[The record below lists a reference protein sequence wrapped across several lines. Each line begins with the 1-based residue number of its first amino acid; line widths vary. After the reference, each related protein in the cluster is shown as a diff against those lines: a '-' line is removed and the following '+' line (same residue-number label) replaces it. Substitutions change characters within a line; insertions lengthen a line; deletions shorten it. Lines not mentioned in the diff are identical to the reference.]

1 MPDEPE
7 RVDPPEIAPEGETL
21 PAFMDYQRAS
31 VFVKVRGLDREAAVR
46 RMVPSETTI
55 LGVVK
60 HLAYVEA
67 WWFQDIFSGREVAYP
82 WTDEDPDADFR
93 IEDDDT
99 VESVMELYDAMT
111 KESRSIIS
119 RAGLDDVSTRVHPR
133 RGTAFSLRW
142 ILLHMIEETAR
153 HLGHMD
159 ILREQIEDAT
169 GE

>member
-7 RVDPPEIAPEGETL
+7 RLDPPEIAPESETL

-31 VFVKVRGLDREAAVR
+31 VFVKVRGLDRDAAVR
-46 RMVPSETTI
+46 RLVPSETTI

-67 WWFQDIFSGREVAYP
+67 WWFQDIFSGRAVAYP

-93 IEDDDT
+93 IEDHDT
-99 VESVMELYDAMT
+99 VESVMELYDGMT
-111 KESRSIIS
+111 RESRAITA
-119 RAGLDDVSTRVHPR
+119 RAGLDDVTARVHPR
-133 RGTAFSLRW
+133 RKTAFSLRW

-159 ILREQIEDAT
+159 ILREQIDGGT
-169 GE
+169 GD

>member
-1 MPDEPE
+1 MPGEPE
-7 RVDPPEIAPEGETL
+7 RVDPPEIASEVLTL

-31 VFVKVRGLDREAAVR
+31 VFVKVRGLDKEAATR
-46 RMVPSETTI
+46 RLVASDTTI

-93 IEDDDT
+93 IEEDDT
-99 VESVMELYDAMT
+99 VESVMELYTTMT
-111 KESRSIIS
+111 NESRAITSA
-119 RAGLDDVSTRVHPR
+119 AGLDDISARVHPR
-133 RGTAFSLRW
+133 RKTAFSLRW

-159 ILREQIEDAT
+159 ILREQIDGAT
-169 GE
+169 GD